1 MTETFDAVFGL
12 IRRDWLTFSS
22 YRAQLLSTLV
32 GMVISLTLYHFISQ
46 LVSVSTFGSP
56 DAYFAFV
63 VIGMVILQILQ
74 STLGVAQTLR
84 GELLTGTFERMVLS
98 PFGAVPAMLSMMVFP
113 FLMAL
118 FTSTVLLALATFI
131 FGVDVRWDTA
141 ALALP
146 LAVFGTGIF
155 TAFGMLMT
163 AATLVFKRATG
174 GIGFVLTLISL
185 SSGLFFPIALLPSW
199 VQWFSKIQ
207 PFTATVDLL
216 RHVLVATPLNESAPL
231 ELAKLGGFLV
241 TMIPLSVLALRAALR
256 FAQRTGT
263 IIEY

>member
-1 MTETFDAVFGL
+1 MTETFDAVCGL
-12 IRRDWLTFSS
+12 VKRDWLTYSS
-22 YRAQLLSTLV
+22 YRAQLFSTMV
-32 GMVISLTLYHFISQ
+32 GMVVSLTLYHFISQ
-46 LVSVSTFGSP
+46 LVRVSTFGSP

-84 GELLTGTFERMVLS
+84 GELLAGTFERLVLS
-98 PFGAVPAMLSMMVFP
+98 PFGAVRAMMSMMVFP
-113 FLMAL
+113 FVMAL
-118 FTSTVLLALATFI
+118 VTSTVLLALATFV

-155 TAFGMLMT
+155 TTFGMLLT
-163 AATLVFKRATG
+163 AVTLVFKRATG
-174 GIGFVLTLISL
+174 GIGFVLTLVSL

-216 RHVLVATPLNESAPL
+216 RHVLVATPLTDSVTL

-241 TMIPLSVLALRAALR
+241 TMIPLSILALRAGLR
-256 FAQRTGT
+256 YAQRKGT
-263 IIEY
+263 IVEY